1 MASEFDLKDF
11 RTEVIEES
19 AKRPVVID
27 FWAEW
32 CGPCRVLG
40 PTIEKLAKE
49 AKGKWKLVKIDTE
62 AHPQI
67 AAQFQIRSIPAVK
80 MVYQGKLI
88 AEFAGALPEHQIRKW
103 LEQHIPA
110 SSSDEENGLEQAKAA
125 IQNGDR
131 ESAMEIVKDLFIDN
145 PENDEYRLLLGCL
158 LLPNY
163 LDEAERVLAPF
174 AKSGKHPFE
183 VEAVSTFKKLISL
196 HNGETQLPTE
206 AHPKVIES
214 IQFAIKAVYAG
225 ELATALDYFI
235 YSLYLDKIFADE
247 LARKAC
253 VAILKALTDDHP
265 VAKAKR
271 RAFSMAL
278 T

>member
-11 RTEVIEES
+11 RAEVIEES
-19 AKRPVVID
+19 TKRPVVID

-62 AHPQI
+62 AHPQL

-88 AEFAGALPEHQIRKW
+88 AEFSGALPEPQIKKW
-103 LEQHIPA
+103 LEQHLPA
-110 SSSDEENGLEQAKAA
+110 SPAEENGIKQVKQA

-131 ESAMEIVKDLFIDN
+131 ATAMELVKDLFIDN
-145 PENDEYRLLLGCL
+145 PENEEYRLLLGCL
-158 LLPNY
+158 LMPNY

-174 AKSGKHPFE
+174 AKSGKHLFE
-183 VEAVSTFKKLISL
+183 VEAVSTFKKLMSL

-214 IQFAIKAVYAG
+214 IQFAVKAVYAG

-235 YSLYLDKIFADE
+235 SSLYLDKTFADE

-253 VAILKALTDDHP
+253 VAILKALTDEHP
-265 VAKAKR
+265 TTKAKR